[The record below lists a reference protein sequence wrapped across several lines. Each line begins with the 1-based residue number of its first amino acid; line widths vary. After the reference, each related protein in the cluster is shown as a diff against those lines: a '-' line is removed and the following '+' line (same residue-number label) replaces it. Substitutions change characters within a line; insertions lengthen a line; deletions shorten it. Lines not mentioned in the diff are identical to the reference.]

1 MEELNQ
7 ATVKYLS
14 ALPVV
19 KVVTEDSL
27 LEEQTDTLGTLED
40 IYVYERSQTGMALSI
55 LLIGTQKSIVIEK
68 PMEIRKLLGRVS
80 VKLMNGELAGERELL
95 PSAFISLEKTKDT
108 DEKLVSVKICGG
120 GYGHGVGMSQY
131 GANTMAAE
139 GSDFREILT
148 WYYTGTEIGSLW

>member
-27 LEEQTDTLGTLED
+27 LEERTDTLGTLED

-55 LLIGTQKSIVIEK
+55 LLIGTEKSIVIEK
-68 PMEIRKLLGRVS
+68 PMEIRKLLGGVS

-95 PSAFISLEKTKDT
+95 PSAFISLEKIKDT

-120 GYGHGVGMSQY
+120 GYGHGVGMSQNGVKGMLEAQY
-131 GANTMAAE
+131 GYQ
-139 GSDFREILT
+139 DILSH
-148 WYYTGTEIGSLW
+148 YFPGTQITVL